1 MPWVKTDHNIHQH
14 PKFQD
19 MPGDEFQIW
28 HQGLSYAA
36 EWWTDGFIPASK
48 FPKKSQQKFI
58 FDLQKRK
65 LWHPISVNGVVGYQ
79 INDYEKYQT
88 LKADYEQ
95 KKLKD
100 KTRKRG
106 DDENPNGNN
115 GGNSTESKQIPDGI
129 HTPTELN
136 LTPKNLSPRFPQ
148 SSLPTPVPPQATR
161 DELELKRNPMPED
174 AKSKFQEM
182 GYR

>member
-28 HQGLSYAA
+28 HQGLSYSA

-48 FPKKSQQKFI
+48 FPRKSQQKYI
-58 FDLQKRK
+58 LDLQKRK
-65 LWHPISVNGVVGYQ
+65 LWYPISVNGVSGYQ
-79 INDYEKYQT
+79 IHDYEKYQT

-106 DDENPNGNN
+106 EDE
-115 GGNSTESKQIPDGI
+115 IPDGI
-129 HTPTELN
+129 RDGKPSESKEIPDGIRKPTELN
-136 LTPKNLSPRFPQ
+136 LTSKNLTPRFPQ
-148 SSLPTPVPPQATR
+148 SSTPTPVPPQATR
-161 DELELKRNPMPED
+161 EELEIAKNPIPDD
-174 AKSKFQEM
+174 AKKIFEEL